1 MKPHIKK
8 TIEDLEQQKKQI
20 EPQLQR
26 LQKQMSDLTAA
37 ISALESLA
45 QSEPVQVQLVQ
56 VAPMATAAPT
66 PTGATRQRPPK
77 IGRVI
82 RLAADAGLPDVF
94 TIDALALALNIT
106 KAKANSYAKSW
117 LSPGFVEQ
125 VAEGWK
131 KTALFPAKSA
141 ETASA

>member
-1 MKPHIKK
+1 MKPHVKK

-37 ISALESLA
+37 ISALENLSQLEPL
-45 QSEPVQVQLVQ
+45 QPVQVKTTTAVLG
-56 VAPMATAAPT
+56 AP
-66 PTGATRQRPPK
+66 RQRPPK
-77 IGRVI
+77 IGRVV

-94 TIDALALALNIT
+94 TTEELATALKVT

-117 LSPGFVEQ
+117 LSPGPGFVEQ

-131 KTALFPAKSA
+131 KTTLFPVKMA
-141 ETASA
+141 TV